1 MKKKIKKYIGIGVIL
16 FSVWVL
22 FPMDIIAKDP
32 DYPTKPIEFIITYGI
47 GGSTDVSCRA
57 LCEAAQKHFPQ
68 PIIPVNKPGA
78 SGIVGTNIIK
88 NAKPDG
94 YTIGVFTQSA
104 AFIAPFTQEVQY
116 DPLSD
121 FTPIMHYGHYLYPL
135 LIRADKPWK
144 TWKDLIEWARKN
156 PGGLKAG
163 LTGTKYNQV
172 QGITLSQIELKEKVK
187 FTYIP
192 FNSTPDMLRNLIGG
206 NIDLFCSSVDP
217 TNKEY
222 IDMGKVRVISFLSKK
237 KLPGYESIPSTFE
250 MYGVANCNLMGV
262 VGPKGLPSYV
272 TKTLENAFA
281 KGVKEPSFVSLMGK
295 IYYDIIYMTGEE
307 MGQYIMKTYNEYK
320 EIIKQLKEDE
330 AKK

>member
-1 MKKKIKKYIGIGVIL
+1 M
-16 FSVWVL
+16 
-22 FPMDIIAKDP
+22 
-32 DYPTKPIEFIITYGI
+32 
-47 GGSTDVSCRA
+47 
-57 LCEAAQKHFPQ
+57 
-68 PIIPVNKPGA
+68 
-78 SGIVGTNIIK
+78 
-88 NAKPDG
+88 
-94 YTIGVFTQSA
+94 FTQSA

-135 LIRADKPWK
+135 LIRSDKPWK

-237 KLPGYESIPSTFE
+237 KLPGHESIPSTFE
-250 MYGVANCNLMGV
+250 MYGVANCNLIGV

-272 TKTLENAFA
+272 TKTLENVFA

-307 MGQYIMKTYNEYK
+307 MGQYIAKTYTKYK
-320 EIIKQLKEDE
+320 EIIRQLKGDE